1 MFVDQMEP
9 ADVAILDAAL
19 SGESRDLD
27 FKCRDAT
34 PPAAD
39 GFGAARG
46 AATGVLLGA
55 ALWAT
60 LLIPVFRP

>member
-1 MFVDQMEP
+1 MFVDQIEP

-19 SGESRDLD
+19 SGESRDPD
-27 FKCRDAT
+27 FECLDAT
-34 PPAAD
+34 PPAET

-46 AATGVLLGA
+46 DATGVLLGA

-60 LLIPVFRP
+60 ILIPVFRP